1 MCVYNIYVR
10 KNVEEIVI
18 DKKNIYMYIMVYV
31 CTDETL
37 RTRTGIMEN
46 KSKFGRAWAATR
58 PVTRDQL
65 SNGYIY
71 KTTTYDLYGICTKFV
86 CSRVC
91 KMHSRV
97 SETDYTWLRY
107 YVSML
112 LVRESL

>member
-1 MCVYNIYVR
+1 MCIYNIYVR

-18 DKKNIYMYIMVYV
+18 DKKNIYMYTMVYV

-46 KSKFGRAWAATR
+46 KSKFAL
-58 PVTRDQL
+58 TRDQL

-71 KTTTYDLYGICTKFV
+71 KTTTYDLYGIYTKLV

-97 SETDYTWLRY
+97 SETDFTWLRY

-112 LVRESL
+112 LVHESL